1 MKKKT
6 ATFFSVIFIALI
18 SFAFVQGSDWKAP
31 SSAKALTN
39 KVKTSSKSI
48 KAGKS
53 IFESKCIVCH
63 GEKAKGDGPGG
74 KALNPKPANLTSE
87 KVQTQTDGE
96 IFWKITNGRGAMVKW
111 ESIIS
116 ETDRWNLVNFIRS
129 VRAEKPKT
137 EATTIPTSTEPSAEE
152 KAKLAAQEKEAN
164 YKKII
169 SEAEQTALVNDFI
182 GAKKKYT
189 EALAL
194 KPENVELLEKIKT
207 IEPLVVEQEKKEI
220 FKAEI
225 KKELKEEL
233 KKELKE
239 ELLKELSKPE

>member
-1 MKKKT
+1 MKQKV
-6 ATFFSVIFIALI
+6 FLLVSVASIAFLTV
-18 SFAFVQGSDWKAP
+18 AFVQGSDWKAP
-31 SSAKALTN
+31 SSAKALSN
-39 KVKTSSKSI
+39 KVKTSSKSV

-53 IFESKCIVCH
+53 IFESKCVVCH

-129 VRAEKPKT
+129 IRAEKPKT
-137 EATTIPTSTEPSAEE
+137 EAPTKPTSTEPSAEE
-152 KAKLAAQEKEAN
+152 KAKLAAQEKETQF
-164 YKKII
+164 KKII
-169 SEAEQTALVNDFI
+169 AEAEQANLLKDFI
-182 GAKKKYT
+182 AAKKKYT
-189 EALAL
+189 EALAFQ
-194 KPENVELLEKIKT
+194 PENAELSAKLKA
-207 IEPLVVEQEKKEI
+207 IEPLALEQEKREVLKT
-220 FKAEI
+220 EI

>member
-18 SFAFVQGSDWKAP
+18 SFAFIQGSDWKAP

-137 EATTIPTSTEPSAEE
+137 EATTKPTSTESSAEE